1 MRFTHVLAVAPVTD
15 HAAAVAWYE
24 RLLGRPA
31 DARPT
36 PGLADWHLT
45 DGGWLQV
52 FTDPGHAG
60 KALINLA
67 VTDLDTELA
76 ALAAQGIAADATTA
90 AKDRVRFA
98 SVHDPDGNRLTL
110 IERPA
115 VA

>member
-1 MRFTHVLAVAPVTD
+1 VHINHVLAVAPVTD
-15 HAAAVAWYE
+15 HEAAVDWYT

-31 DARPT
+31 DARPM

-45 DGGWLQV
+45 DSGWLQV
-52 FTDPGHAG
+52 FTDPERAGH
-60 KALINLA
+60 ALINLA

-76 ALAAQGIAADATTA
+76 TLAAHGIAAGASLA

-98 SVHDPDGNRLTL
+98 SVHDPDGNRVTL
-110 IERPA
+110 IERPV